1 MVIIYLDRYFK
12 YSIIFWRNYKDI
24 DKKKKEMLKQPIRKK
39 FCAAVISN
47 CGIEF
52 TKFRLNF
59 IEKLNE
65 YKKVDMGGKCQN
77 NIGEN
82 VKNKIKFLSKYKFSI
97 AMENSDGDGYLS
109 EKIVDSFLAGTIPI
123 YYGDYLLDEY
133 INPKSYILI
142 KGEKD
147 IEKKIEY
154 IKKIDNDDNLYKEI
168 IKEKPIF
175 DDNFANKIDDI
186 EIKSFLRH
194 IFRQNKNKAFRRDDN
209 YYYDTDTNNFPFLF
223 CNLKFLILIILLL
236 N

>member
-1 MVIIYLDRYFK
+1 MLLRIFKINIKSLFYGIYLDRYFK

-82 VKNKIKFLSKYKFSI
+82 VKNKKRDCIK
-97 AMENSDGDGYLS
+97 
-109 EKIVDSFLAGTIPI
+109 
-123 YYGDYLLDEY
+123 
-133 INPKSYILI
+133 NPRKL
-142 KGEKD
+142 
-147 IEKKIEY
+147 
-154 IKKIDNDDNLYKEI
+154 
-168 IKEKPIF
+168 
-175 DDNFANKIDDI
+175 
-186 EIKSFLRH
+186 
-194 IFRQNKNKAFRRDDN
+194 
-209 YYYDTDTNNFPFLF
+209 
-223 CNLKFLILIILLL
+223 
-236 N
+236 